1 MNADMEFG
9 LSHTTLQKIRQTL
22 AQHPHIERAV
32 IYGSRA
38 KGNYKP
44 GSDIDITLY
53 AVQGLNIEYRELSD
67 LLDEI
72 DDLLLPYSVDL
83 SVFTQIN
90 NPELCEHIE
99 RVGKVLYVR
108 GNLVSWY
115 ADAID
120 IISSVT
126 EAKIVN
132 EPSRTYYD

>member
-1 MNADMEFG
+1 
-9 LSHTTLQKIRQTL
+9 L
-22 AQHPHIERAV
+22 ARHPHVERAV

-53 AVQGLNIEYRELSD
+53 AAQGLNIDYRELAD

-90 NPELCEHIE
+90 NPELCEYIE
-99 RVGKVLYVR
+99 RVGKVMYVR
-108 GNLVSWY
+108 G
-115 ADAID
+115 DMGMK
-120 IISSVT
+120 
-126 EAKIVN
+126 E
-132 EPSRTYYD
+132 

>member
-9 LSHTTLQKIRQTL
+9 LSHTTLQKIRHTL
-22 AQHPHIERAV
+22 ARHPHVERAV

-53 AVQGLNIEYRELSD
+53 AAQGLNIDYRELAD

-72 DDLLLPYSVDL
+72 DDLLLPYSIDL

-99 RVGKVLYVR
+99 RVGKVMYVR
-108 GNLVSWY
+108 G
-115 ADAID
+115 DMG
-120 IISSVT
+120 T
-126 EAKIVN
+126 QE
-132 EPSRTYYD
+132 